1 MASTQCGHIFHNIC
15 IRKWLKLKRQC
26 PFCLKKAFSAHKIY
40 LPPVDQGSQY
50 KNISIL
56 EVPGQYGQEGQ
67 TEYEG
72 QYDHEGQNY
81 HESQNYHEG
90 QNNHD
95 GRKLQEGQKYHKGQN
110 HNGVRYEPEGQSD
123 QDDQVKQNEQPEE
136 IIHTKLIDQK
146 DLLNQAGHLVETIK
160 NAVSNLKDSLPNSP
174 NEDLIKSGNSS
185 GLEDYFNQLGETNP
199 KVDQM
204 DLLDQIDQSLQAF
217 QSLKIILKTNQMSPE
232 KQVEQLD
239 QNLQITKLEKT
250 VEIDTRDKN
259 EFLSSI
265 FENKGT
271 IFKEKNGSCFKVLDN
286 MDLDEQADLE
296 VQIILGTSETEIWQE
311 IDLKDLGITV
321 DSQESPEKENQEV
334 DSEMLES
341 PKINGLKIKEIQEI
355 LESQEMDLF
364 VQKLGIFVDS
374 QESEQI
380 LESPKMQKDPTD
392 SLHFGDLEGLEK
404 NWLIIKEVQEILESQ
419 EMDLFIQKLG
429 ILVDSQESEQ
439 ILESPKLQEFDS
451 EMLESPKMQ
460 KDQIDSLDF
469 GYKEDLQ
476 KNWSIIKEVQ
486 KILESQESDLKELGT
501 LLDSSQ
507 YQLEETENHE
517 VVVES
522 QAIQKDQEGQINYEG
537 QYDSEGQNNHEGKID
552 PEGQNDHGDFQVN
565 RSKLKE
571 VHDILESQRLQKD
584 QSDLKVKLQN
594 TETNQKGQSTF
605 KFQGLLGGQY
615 DFESTEDLMI
625 KLENPKSNQEKVDD
639 SKEFWVFENRD
650 LLSKWQID
658 KSNQER
664 QTKVKIDDSKPKKVS
679 EMIVFFEDFF
689 KNRRS

>member
-26 PFCLKKAFSAHKIY
+26 PFCLKKAFSAHKIH
-40 LPPVDQGSQY
+40 LPPVDQDSQY
-50 KNISIL
+50 KNLSIV

-81 HESQNYHEG
+81 HESQKYHEG

-95 GRKLQEGQKYHKGQN
+95 GRKLQEGQKYHEGQN
-110 HNGVRYEPEGQSD
+110 YNGVRYEPEGQSD

-136 IIHTKLIDQK
+136 IIHTKLINQK
-146 DLLNQAGHLVETIK
+146 DLLDQAGHLVETIK

-174 NEDLIKSGNSS
+174 NEDQIKSGNSS

-217 QSLKIILKTNQMSPE
+217 QSLKIILMTNQMSPE
-232 KQVEQLD
+232 KQVEQSD
-239 QNLQITKLEKT
+239 QNLQIKKLEKT
-250 VEIDTRDKN
+250 VEIDRRVKN
-259 EFLSSI
+259 ECLSSI

-271 IFKEKNGSCFKVLDN
+271 IFKEKNGGDFKVLDD

-296 VQIILGTSETEIWQE
+296 VQIILGTSNTEIWQE

-321 DSQESPEKENQEV
+321 DSQESPEKGNQEV
-334 DSEMLES
+334 DSEMLQS
-341 PKINGLKIKEIQEI
+341 PKMQKDQTDSLDFGDKKGLEKNWLKIKEVQEI

-374 QESEQI
+374 QESKQI
-380 LESPKMQKDPTD
+380 LESPKLQKDQID
-392 SLHFGDLEGLEK
+392 SLDLGCKEDLQN
-404 NWLIIKEVQEILESQ
+404 NWSIIKEVQEILENQ
-419 EMDLFIQKLG
+419 ET
-429 ILVDSQESEQ
+429 
-439 ILESPKLQEFDS
+439 
-451 EMLESPKMQ
+451 
-460 KDQIDSLDF
+460 
-469 GYKEDLQ
+469 
-476 KNWSIIKEVQ
+476 
-486 KILESQESDLKELGT
+486 DLKELGT

-517 VVVES
+517 VAAES
-522 QAIQKDQEGQINYEG
+522 QTIQKDHEGQINYEG
-537 QYDSEGQNNHEGKID
+537 QYDSEGQNNHEGKTD

-571 VHDILESQRLQKD
+571 VHDILESRNLQKD
-584 QSDLKVKLQN
+584 QSDL
-594 TETNQKGQSTF
+594 QSTL
-605 KFQGLLGGQY
+605 KFQGILGGQS
-615 DFESTEDLMI
+615 DFKSTEDI
-625 KLENPKSNQEKVDD
+625 ATKLENPKSNQEKVDD

-650 LLSKWQID
+650 LLSKWQIG
-658 KSNQER
+658 KSNQES
-664 QTKVKIDDSKPKKVS
+664 QTKVKVDDSKPKKVS

-689 KNRRS
+689 KNRWG

>member
-1 MASTQCGHIFHNIC
+1 M
-15 IRKWLKLKRQC
+15 
-26 PFCLKKAFSAHKIY
+26 
-40 LPPVDQGSQY
+40 
-50 KNISIL
+50 
-56 EVPGQYGQEGQ
+56 
-67 TEYEG
+67 
-72 QYDHEGQNY
+72 
-81 HESQNYHEG
+81 
-90 QNNHD
+90 
-95 GRKLQEGQKYHKGQN
+95 
-110 HNGVRYEPEGQSD
+110 
-123 QDDQVKQNEQPEE
+123 
-136 IIHTKLIDQK
+136 
-146 DLLNQAGHLVETIK
+146 
-160 NAVSNLKDSLPNSP
+160 
-174 NEDLIKSGNSS
+174 
-185 GLEDYFNQLGETNP
+185 
-199 KVDQM
+199 
-204 DLLDQIDQSLQAF
+204 
-217 QSLKIILKTNQMSPE
+217 
-232 KQVEQLD
+232 
-239 QNLQITKLEKT
+239 
-250 VEIDTRDKN
+250 
-259 EFLSSI
+259 
-265 FENKGT
+265 
-271 IFKEKNGSCFKVLDN
+271 
-286 MDLDEQADLE
+286 
-296 VQIILGTSETEIWQE
+296 
-311 IDLKDLGITV
+311 GITV

-341 PKINGLKIKEIQEI
+341 PKINWLKIKEIQEI

-537 QYDSEGQNNHEGKID
+537 QYDSEGQNNHEGKTD
-552 PEGQNDHGDFQVN
+552 PEGQNCHGDFQVN

-689 KNRRS
+689 KNRRG

>member
-26 PFCLKKAFSAHKIY
+26 PFCLKKAFSAHKIH
-40 LPPVDQGSQY
+40 LPPVDQDSQY
-50 KNISIL
+50 KNLSIL

-81 HESQNYHEG
+81 HESQKYHEG
-90 QNNHD
+90 QNNH
-95 GRKLQEGQKYHKGQN
+95 EGQNY
-110 HNGVRYEPEGQSD
+110 NGVRYEPEGQSD

-136 IIHTKLIDQK
+136 IIHTKLINQK
-146 DLLNQAGHLVETIK
+146 DLLDQAGHLVETIK

-174 NEDLIKSGNSS
+174 NEDQIKSGNSS

-217 QSLKIILKTNQMSPE
+217 QSLKIILMTNQMSPE
-232 KQVEQLD
+232 KQVEQSD

-250 VEIDTRDKN
+250 VEIDPRVKN
-259 EFLSSI
+259 ECLLSI

-271 IFKEKNGSCFKVLDN
+271 IFKEKNGSDFKVLDD

-296 VQIILGTSETEIWQE
+296 VQIILGTSNTEIWQE

-321 DSQESPEKENQEV
+321 DSQESPEKGNQEV
-334 DSEMLES
+334 DSEMLQS
-341 PKINGLKIKEIQEI
+341 PKMQKDQTDSLDFGDKKGLEKNWLKIKEVQEI

-374 QESEQI
+374 QES
-380 LESPKMQKDPTD
+380 K
-392 SLHFGDLEGLEK
+392 
-404 NWLIIKEVQEILESQ
+404 
-419 EMDLFIQKLG
+419 
-429 ILVDSQESEQ
+429 Q
-439 ILESPKLQEFDS
+439 ILESPKL
-451 EMLESPKMQ
+451 Q

-469 GYKEDLQ
+469 GNKEDLQ

-486 KILESQESDLKELGT
+486 EILENQETDLKELGT

-517 VVVES
+517 VAAES
-522 QAIQKDQEGQINYEG
+522 QTIQKDQEGQINYEG
-537 QYDSEGQNNHEGKID
+537 QYDSEGQNNHEGKTD

-571 VHDILESQRLQKD
+571 VHDILESRNLQKD
-584 QSDLKVKLQN
+584 QSDLKVKLQD
-594 TETNQKGQSTF
+594 TKTNQEGQSTL
-605 KFQGLLGGQY
+605 KFQGILGGQS
-615 DFESTEDLMI
+615 DFESTEDLAT

-650 LLSKWQID
+650 LLSKWQIG
-658 KSNQER
+658 KSNQES
-664 QTKVKIDDSKPKKVS
+664 QTKVKVDDSKPKKVS

-689 KNRRS
+689 KNRRG

>member
-40 LPPVDQGSQY
+40 LPPVDQDSQY

-56 EVPGQYGQEGQ
+56 EIPGQYGQEDQ

-81 HESQNYHEG
+81 HESQKYHEG
-90 QNNHD
+90 QNNH
-95 GRKLQEGQKYHKGQN
+95 EGQNY
-110 HNGVRYEPEGQSD
+110 NGVRYEPEGQSD

-136 IIHTKLIDQK
+136 IIHTKLINQK
-146 DLLNQAGHLVETIK
+146 DLLDQAGHLVETIK

-174 NEDLIKSGNSS
+174 NEDQIKSGNSS

-217 QSLKIILKTNQMSPE
+217 QSLKIILMTNQMSPE
-232 KQVEQLD
+232 KQVEQSD

-250 VEIDTRDKN
+250 VKIDPRVEN
-259 EFLSSI
+259 ECLLSI

-271 IFKEKNGSCFKVLDN
+271 IFKEKNGSDFKVLDD

-296 VQIILGTSETEIWQE
+296 VQIILGTSNTEIWQE

-321 DSQESPEKENQEV
+321 DSQESPEKGNQEV
-334 DSEMLES
+334 DSEMLQS
-341 PKINGLKIKEIQEI
+341 PKMQKDQTDSLDFGDKKGLEKNWLKIKEVQEI

-374 QESEQI
+374 QES
-380 LESPKMQKDPTD
+380 K
-392 SLHFGDLEGLEK
+392 
-404 NWLIIKEVQEILESQ
+404 
-419 EMDLFIQKLG
+419 
-429 ILVDSQESEQ
+429 Q
-439 ILESPKLQEFDS
+439 ILESPKL
-451 EMLESPKMQ
+451 Q

-469 GYKEDLQ
+469 GHKEDLQ

-486 KILESQESDLKELGT
+486 EILENQETDLKELGT

-517 VVVES
+517 VAAES
-522 QAIQKDQEGQINYEG
+522 QTIQKDQEGQINYEG
-537 QYDSEGQNNHEGKID
+537 QYDSEGQNNHEGKTD

-571 VHDILESQRLQKD
+571 VHDILESRNLQKD
-584 QSDLKVKLQN
+584 QSDLKVKLQD
-594 TETNQKGQSTF
+594 TKTNQEGQSTL
-605 KFQGLLGGQY
+605 KFQGILGGQS
-615 DFESTEDLMI
+615 DFESTEDLAT
-625 KLENPKSNQEKVDD
+625 KLENPKSNQGKVDD

-658 KSNQER
+658 KSNQES
-664 QTKVKIDDSKPKKVS
+664 QTKVKVDDSKPKKVS

-689 KNRRS
+689 KNRRG